1 MARKKAAHEAAQK
14 KAAKQKKIL
23 MVLALPMLGAMVFAV
38 MTFMSLGSH
47 SSTVSA
53 APASATTPAASVPAA
68 GSSATATSP
77 APDATAAAVTPGVAG
92 VPIDSFHSFA
102 ALGRKNP
109 FHDHGP
115 KLDGGSGS
123 GGNGSSKADKTNTKN
138 KDKNGKG
145 SGGGG
150 SQPKQPLPP
159 PTGAVISLNGDKLAL
174 AVGATFGKAPGLSGV
189 PLFRLVSVTRKS
201 ALIGVVGTTQQFT
214 LHVNQPL
221 TLQQY
226 GGWTYTLILE
236 PYGSS
241 APMTVQTTPTTTTT
255 GP

>member
-14 KAAKQKKIL
+14 KAAKQKKML
-23 MVLALPMLGAMVFAV
+23 MVLALPMLGALVFAV
-38 MTFMSLGSH
+38 TTFMNLGSH
-47 SSTVSA
+47 SSGVSA
-53 APASATTPAASVPAA
+53 TPASATTPAASVPAA
-68 GSSATATSP
+68 GSP
-77 APDATAAAVTPGVAG
+77 APAATAAPVTPGVAG
-92 VPIDSFHSFA
+92 VPVDAFRSFS

-115 KLDGGSGS
+115 KLNGGSGS
-123 GGNGSSKADKTNTKN
+123 GGNGKSSSKTPTKN
-138 KDKNGKG
+138 KSGKG

-150 SQPKQPLPP
+150 GSQPKPPLPP

-174 AVGATFGKAPGLSGV
+174 AVGAKFGKAPGLSGV

-201 ALIGVVGTTQQFT
+201 ALIAVVGTTQQFT

-236 PYGSS
+236 PFGSA
-241 APMTVQTTPTTTTT
+241 APMTVQQTTPTTTTT